1 MWYEW
6 ETLEDFNSWH
16 QTLCQSLGYPLTP
29 INQFSGLPDEK
40 AQKVEKYT
48 DCLQVDDV
56 FIAFVEDEYAEGLM
70 ATEKRPPVKPFNL
83 DK

>member
-6 ETLEDFNSWH
+6 ETLENFNSWH
-16 QTLCQSLGYPLTP
+16 QNLCQSLGYPLTP
-29 INQFSGLPDEK
+29 INQASGLPDEE

-48 DCLQVDDV
+48 NCLEVDEV

-70 ATEKRPPVKPFNL
+70 ATEKRPPIKPFNL
-83 DK
+83 DN